1 MPSRTPI
8 PAEINNHNF
17 EALYRK
23 EPHARTRIRYLCMSH
38 IEAGKSFSEIAQM
51 LKVSRET
58 IRIWV
63 KRFAEEGLTGLCERP
78 GRGAKQRLSPR
89 DEPVFKKAVEALQAE
104 RAGGRVTGHDIRDLL
119 ISRFSAV
126 YTLDGVYKL
135 LKRLE
140 LVFMSA
146 RSIAP
151 QADLEAQKALK
162 KLSAR
167 GEGRFTGSR
176 RYP

>member
-1 MPSRTPI
+1 MSGRTPI

-38 IEAGKSFSEIAQM
+38 IQAGKSFSEIAQM

-58 IRIWV
+58 VRMWV
-63 KRFAEEGLTGLCERP
+63 KRFAEEGLTGLSERP
-78 GRGAKQRLSPR
+78 GRGAKQRLSPQ
-89 DEPVFKKAVEALQAE
+89 DEPVFKKAVEALQTE
-104 RAGGRVTGHDIRDLL
+104 REGGRVTGHDIQDLL
-119 ISRFSAV
+119 QTRFCAV

-135 LKRLE
+135 LKRLG
-140 LVFMSA
+140 LVWMSA

-151 QADLEAQKALK
+151 QADLEAQKAFK
-162 KLSAR
+162 KTFSKR
-167 GEGRFTGSR
+167 
-176 RYP
+176 

>member
-8 PAEINNHNF
+8 PAEINNYNF

-38 IEAGKSFSEIAQM
+38 IQAGKSFSEIAGM

-58 IRIWV
+58 VRMWV
-63 KRFAEEGLTGLCERP
+63 KRFTEEGLTGLCERE
-78 GRGAKQRLSPR
+78 GRGAKPRLSPQ
-89 DEPVFKKAVEALQAE
+89 DEPAFKKAVEALQEE
-104 RAGGRVTGHDIRDLL
+104 REGGRITGHDIRDLL
-119 ISRFSAV
+119 YTRFGAV

-135 LKRLE
+135 LKRLN
-140 LVFMSA
+140 LVYISA

-151 QADLEAQKALK
+151 QADLDAQKAFK
-162 KLSAR
+162 KTFSKR
-167 GEGRFTGSR
+167 
-176 RYP
+176 

>member
-17 EALYRK
+17 EALYRQ

-38 IEAGKSFSEIAQM
+38 IQAGKSFSEIAGM

-58 IRIWV
+58 VRMWV
-63 KRFAEEGLTGLCERP
+63 KRFAEEGLTGLRERA
-78 GRGAKQRLSPR
+78 GRGARQRLSPR
-89 DEPVFKKAVEALQAE
+89 DEPAFKKAVEVLQEE
-104 RAGGRVTGHDIRDLL
+104 REGGRVTGHDIRDLL
-119 ISRFSAV
+119 LTRFCAD

-135 LKRLE
+135 LKRLS
-140 LVFMSA
+140 LVWISA

-151 QADLEAQKALK
+151 QADLDAQKAFK
-162 KLSAR
+162 KTFSKR
-167 GEGRFTGSR
+167 
-176 RYP
+176 

>member
-89 DEPVFKKAVEALQAE
+89 DETRLQ
-104 RAGGRVTGHDIRDLL
+104 
-119 ISRFSAV
+119 
-126 YTLDGVYKL
+126 K
-135 LKRLE
+135 
-140 LVFMSA
+140 
-146 RSIAP
+146 
-151 QADLEAQKALK
+151 
-162 KLSAR
+162 
-167 GEGRFTGSR
+167 GS
-176 RYP
+176 